1 MEILGIETCLSAK
14 VHFLITKVGKD
25 KLNERSFSLTPEG
38 CIDWEKACSY
48 LPGNV
53 YERIFDEGKKYEF
66 IKWQIK
72 WACFEFSNTVRK
84 FILILCNK
92 NSSEAALLSGIR
104 SLVRQLYSPKAR

>member
-1 MEILGIETCLSAK
+1 MEILGVETCFSAK

-53 YERIFDEGKKYEF
+53 YERIFYEGKNMNL
-66 IKWQIK
+66 
-72 WACFEFSNTVRK
+72 SNDRLN
-84 FILILCNK
+84 FLILYVD
-92 NSSEAALLSGIR
+92 SF
-104 SLVRQLYSPKAR
+104 